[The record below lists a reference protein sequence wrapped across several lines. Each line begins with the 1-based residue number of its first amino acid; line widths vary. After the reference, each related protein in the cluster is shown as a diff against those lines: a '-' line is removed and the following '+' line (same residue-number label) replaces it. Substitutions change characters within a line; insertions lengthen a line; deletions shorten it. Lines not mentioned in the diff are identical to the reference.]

1 MLSRRGFLWVG
12 LLCLSVVSTA
22 TGMTHRHS
30 TVDDLTSSASRIFR
44 GICER
49 VDTSSV
55 AVAGARLPMTTY
67 TFRVSERLKGSGGAR
82 LTFHQI
88 GTPSG
93 GPSDLG
99 TLAGLPVY
107 SVGHEYLLFLLPECR
122 AGLTSPAG
130 AAQGAFEILGERARA
145 LRDVPG
151 DPPLD
156 SYKNLREKILRRV
169 RR

>member
-1 MLSRRGFLWVG
+1 MG
-12 LLCLSVVSTA
+12 LLCVSMSGAAIGA
-22 TGMTHRHS
+22 TRRHS
-30 TVDDLTSSASRIFR
+30 TLDDLATSASRIFR
-44 GICER
+44 GICET
-49 VDTSSV
+49 VDTGSV
-55 AVAGARLPMTTY
+55 VVAGARLPMTTY

-88 GTPSG
+88 GAPGG

-107 SVGHEYLLFLLPECR
+107 SVGHEYLLFLLPESR

-130 AAQGAFEILGERARA
+130 AAQGAFEILDEKARS

-151 DPPLD
+151 DPHLD
-156 SYKNLREKILRRV
+156 SYKNLRHEILRRV
-169 RR
+169 SR